1 MFNKLVASEGR
12 KNTGFWSPK
21 NMIISGILHIV
32 LVGGLVAAGVS
43 AEQRRQKGE
52 ELVDFVDIEEE
63 KPKEPEPEKPKE
75 PEPPP
80 PEPEPETPP
89 PVAKGFQTIVPPE
102 EPPPTIA
109 PPSATETAVNEAD
122 FSGQGTEGG
131 ASEGVEGGVA
141 QSTVERETP
150 PDEGTYELSAVEEL
164 PSLSNRAD
172 FGRQLA
178 RNYPPLLRD
187 AGVTGTVQVRFRV
200 LEDGRVDGESIQITN
215 STHEQFNDP
224 TMRAVRAMRFR
235 PAKVNGRPVKVW
247 VEQPIQWTVARS

>member
-12 KNTGFWSPK
+12 KRTGFWSPT
-21 NMIISGILHIV
+21 NMIISGVLHIV
-32 LVGGLVAAGVS
+32 LVGGLVAAAKGE
-43 AEQRRQKGE
+43 AARQKRAE
-52 ELVDFVDIEEE
+52 ELVDFVEIEEE

-80 PEPEPETPP
+80 PPEPETPP

-109 PPSATETAVNEAD
+109 PPPVNEQAVNPED
-122 FSGQGTEGG
+122 FTGEGK
-131 ASEGVEGGVA
+131 EGGVA
-141 QSTVERETP
+141 KGIEGGVQQSTVERVTP
-150 PDEGTYELSAVEEL
+150 PDEGTYELSAVEEQ
-164 PSLSNRAD
+164 PRPTNIAD
-172 FGRQLA
+172 LRRQLE

-187 AGVTGTVQVRFRV
+187 ARVTGTVQVRFRV
-200 LEDGRVDGESIQITN
+200 MEDGTIDASSISISS

-224 TMRAVRAMRFR
+224 TIRSVQRLRFR

-247 VEQPIQWTVARS
+247 VELPIQWQVN

>member
-21 NMIISGILHIV
+21 NMVISGVLHIV
-32 LVGGLVAAGVS
+32 LVGGLVVAASNEARS
-43 AEQRRQKGE
+43 AKDRE

-80 PEPEPETPP
+80 PPEPETPP

-102 EPPPTIA
+102 EPPPAIA
-109 PPSATETAVNEAD
+109 PPPTNEQAVNPED
-122 FSGQGTEGG
+122 FTGQGTEGG
-131 ASEGVEGGVA
+131 VAKGVESGVA
-141 QSTVERETP
+141 QSTVERTTP
-150 PDEGTYELSAVEEL
+150 ADEGTYELSAVEEQPRPTNIQDL
-164 PSLSNRAD
+164 R
-172 FGRQLA
+172 RQLE

-187 AGVTGTVQVRFRV
+187 ARVTGTVQVRMRV
-200 LEDGRVDGESIQITN
+200 MEDGTVDEGSITIT
-215 STHEQFNDP
+215 SSSHEQFNDP
-224 TMRAVRAMRFR
+224 TIRSVQRLRFR

-247 VEQPIQWTVARS
+247 VELPIQWTVN